1 MSSDYESDSEHQEF
15 VSNFFN
21 LVQDINKYC
30 QVQAQRNRTAKFI
43 KNAKARRKAGQI
55 NFKMPQSL
63 DQNVSEIVS
72 FNKNQAEKLVKP
84 MRNQT
89 KNLENSQV
97 EPFICN
103 VHQILRDIKLKQQ
116 ILRNV
121 QKQVYL
127 NLIDHH
133 NKKPSKLQLRTSCLH
148 VYLAEKIYAD
158 KIKDAA
164 INQTVHET
172 PNIVIPLFKN
182 IMQTRKGSMD

>member
-1 MSSDYESDSEHQEF
+1 MSSDYESDSEHLEF

-21 LVQDINKYC
+21 LIQAINNYWKLK
-30 QVQAQRNRTAKFI
+30 AQRNRTAKFI
-43 KNAKARRKAGQI
+43 KNTKARRKAGQI

-63 DQNVSEIVS
+63 DQNLSEIVS

-103 VHQILRDIKLKQQ
+103 VHQILRDIMLKQQ
-116 ILRNV
+116 ILRNI

-127 NLIDHH
+127 NLIDQH
-133 NKKPSKLQLRTSCLH
+133 NKKPSNLQLRTSCLH

-158 KIKDAA
+158 KIKDVA
-164 INQTVHET
+164 INKTTHET
-172 PNIVIPLFKN
+172 PKIVIPLLKN
-182 IMQTRKGSMD
+182 IIQTRKGSMD